1 MSLATPAVLLI
12 AFNRPAQTRQVF
24 AAIRSARPARLYLA
38 CDGPRAG
45 KAGEA
50 EKVQQVRALAQEV
63 DWPCEVSTRFL
74 DQNVGCGHGPAGAI
88 EWFLSAAGEGII
100 LEDDC
105 VPEPASSVSRPSC
118 LSVTAK
124 SRGSV

>member
-1 MSLATPAVLLI
+1 MSLVTPAVLLI

-50 EKVQQVRALAQEV
+50 EKVQQVRALAQE
-63 DWPCEVSTRFL
+63 DMARL
-74 DQNVGCGHGPAGAI
+74 ARLNG
-88 EWFLSAAGEGII
+88 
-100 LEDDC
+100 
-105 VPEPASSVSRPSC
+105 SC
-118 LSVTAK
+118 LRPAK
-124 SRGSV
+124 GSS